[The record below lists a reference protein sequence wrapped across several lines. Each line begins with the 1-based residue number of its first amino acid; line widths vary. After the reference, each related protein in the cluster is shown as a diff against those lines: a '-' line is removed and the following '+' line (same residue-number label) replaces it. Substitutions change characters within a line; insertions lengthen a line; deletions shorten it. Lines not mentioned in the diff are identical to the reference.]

1 MVALQRNCCGGT
13 ADVVIDRLKRVLT
26 YAVVLV
32 ESTTLHSREH
42 THVIFSQWVCI
53 IDLMCKILLLD
64 WVLITPYALI
74 ECMEDTER
82 QMGCAAV
89 GKPVLA

>member
-1 MVALQRNCCGGT
+1 M
-13 ADVVIDRLKRVLT
+13 LT

-42 THVIFSQWVCI
+42 AHVIFSQWVCI
-53 IDLMCKILLLD
+53 IDLMCRILVFD
-64 WVLITPYALI
+64 WVLITAYALI
-74 ECMEDTER
+74 DCTEETER
-82 QMGCAAV
+82 QIGCAAV